1 MIPKIIHYCWFGGN
15 ELPKSAVKCVNSWK
29 KFCPDYK
36 IIEWNE
42 QNFDISSAPLY
53 VRQAYENK
61 KFAFVADY
69 VRLYALYNHGG
80 IYMDT
85 DVEVVKNLDNLLNNK
100 AFSGFENDKYIA
112 MGIIGCEQKLSFI
125 EDFLAYYRNTHFI
138 KDNGSLNMVTNVS
151 LVTKMLIKKGLKPN
165 GTYQKID
172 DIVLFPKD
180 YFYPFDDLTGLFKKT
195 ENTYTIHWYDKTWIP
210 FHQRIRTKLTRPFHR
225 IFGVDCFEFLK
236 KK

>member
-85 DVEVVKNLDNLLNNK
+85 DVEVVNSLGFLSGNNLTL
-100 AFSGFENDKYIA
+100 GFEEGNYIA
-112 MGIIGCEQKLSFI
+112 TSFMAA
-125 EDFLAYYRNTHFI
+125 DVNNDFI
-138 KDNGSLNMVTNVS
+138 KKFLDTYNNEAFLKEDGSLNTETNVYK
-151 LVTKMLIKKGLKPN
+151 LTKMLEQIGLERN
-165 GTYQKID
+165 NLYQELQNS
-172 DIVLFPKD
+172 IVIYPRE
-180 YFYPFDDLTGLFKKT
+180 YFAPYNNSTGVLNKT
-195 ENTYTIHWYDKTWIP
+195 KNTIAIHWYDKTWIP
-210 FHQRIRTKLTRPFHR
+210 FHKKIRSKITRPFHR
-225 IFGVDCFEFLK
+225 LFGVDCFEFLK
-236 KK
+236 R